1 MRPHNPLTFA
11 DIDANQIDLTDGAF
25 APHFVSSGSSD
36 EVHFAGEIWCSA
48 LWEIRARMVSRLGWA
63 VGNQKAMQLVMDGMK
78 LAPISPTFV
87 SERDAIIA
95 AGVASG
101 TPEDVADIWAGFATR
116 GIGASA
122 SIQNVGG
129 ISLGGTGT
137 ARVTEAFDLP
147 NLYQTQD
154 MTVTDTF
161 GDNDGIAEPGEE
173 VGITIPL
180 TNSTGVTANNV
191 TLQIVGGG
199 SANYG
204 SIAGT
209 STVSRQMGYIIPA
222 GTPCGSV
229 VTLTLNVNSSLGPVS
244 FTKTISV
251 GQASTTLAENFDAV
265 TPPSIPAGW
274 TVTSSYAP
282 MTFASTAS
290 GPDTAPN
297 TMFAADL
304 PNCTGSGCPST
315 DGGST
320 ELVSPVIPIG
330 GAAATVSFRH
340 KYNSEPGFDGA
351 ALEIS
356 IAGGAFQDIVAAG
369 GTFLQNGYNATLG
382 VSSPNPLG
390 GQGAWTGD
398 SGGYVTT
405 VARLPAAA
413 SGQNVQLRWRFGAD
427 SNTAPTGGGWNVDSI
442 QVSGNFACSFT
453 PAATATVMGRVLTPD
468 GRGLKNAVVS
478 LVDPLNITRQVTTN
492 SLGFYTFE
500 NVQTGQIDTIR
511 VTSKLYRFASQNVNV
526 NGDLANIDFSGQE

>member
-1 MRPHNPLTFA
+1 
-11 DIDANQIDLTDGAF
+11 
-25 APHFVSSGSSD
+25 
-36 EVHFAGEIWCSA
+36 
-48 LWEIRARMVSRLGWA
+48 
-63 VGNQKAMQLVMDGMK
+63 
-78 LAPISPTFV
+78 
-87 SERDAIIA
+87 
-95 AGVASG
+95 
-101 TPEDVADIWAGFATR
+101 
-116 GIGASA
+116 
-122 SIQNVGG
+122 
-129 ISLGGTGT
+129 
-137 ARVTEAFDLP
+137 
-147 NLYQTQD
+147 
-154 MTVTDTF
+154 
-161 GDNDGIAEPGEE
+161 
-173 VGITIPL
+173 
-180 TNSTGVTANNV
+180 
-191 TLQIVGGG
+191 
-199 SANYG
+199 
-204 SIAGT
+204 
-209 STVSRQMGYIIPA
+209 
-222 GTPCGSV
+222 
-229 VTLTLNVNSSLGPVS
+229 
-244 FTKTISV
+244 
-251 GQASTTLAENFDAV
+251 
-265 TPPSIPAGW
+265 
-274 TVTSSYAP
+274 

-453 PAATATVMGRVLTPD
+453 PAATATVTGRVLTPD